1 MIVLSTSKNAA
12 AVGSGGV
19 ASDDST
25 SAAAAAASP
34 ARADRLR
41 RSVLRR
47 RRGRPGR
54 CHRNPRAGVRRC
66 ARLDGVTAHL
76 AELLSH
82 AAAEAADR
90 VALIEAGSGRR
101 VTWAELDDEADR
113 VAHGFAEM
121 GLVAG
126 YRVVIALANRTEFV
140 ASYLGTLR
148 AGLVAVPVNPRA
160 ATGELVRLLADCGA
174 RAVLADVATV
184 TTVRQAVAGLDE
196 ALRGSDEEV
205 RRSTAVPRV
214 VVVGE
219 SAGAGETPYDDLIG
233 RAWRR
238 DARRRRHRA
247 PGGAALHQR
256 DLRAAA
262 GGDAD
267 PPRAA
272 GEHRAG
278 RPGRAVDAA
287 ARRRGLRGA
296 AAVPRLRPQRRARAG
311 AAPAGAAGARRRLR
325 HGGLAGD
332 HRGRGGQRAAGRA
345 AGVRLLG
352 GRPRPARAAQRRAA
366 GAVRLRTAL
375 GRAGAQLHRA
385 HRASTCTRATA

>member
-1 MIVLSTSKNAA
+1 M
-12 AVGSGGV
+12 
-19 ASDDST
+19 
-25 SAAAAAASP
+25 
-34 ARADRLR
+34 
-41 RSVLRR
+41 
-47 RRGRPGR
+47 
-54 CHRNPRAGVRRC
+54 
-66 ARLDGVTAHL
+66 TAHL

-219 SAGAGETPYDDLIG
+219 SAGAGETPYDDLTAE
-233 RAWRR
+233 R
-238 DARRRRHRA
+238 
-247 PGGAALHQR
+247 GAVTPV
-256 DLRAAA
+256 
-262 GGDAD
+262 GAD
-267 PPRAA
+267 TERLAVLLYTSGTSGQPRAA
-272 GEHRAG
+272 MLTHRALLANIEQAAQVEPSMLLPDDVVFG
-278 RPGRAVDAA
+278 VLPLFHVYGLNAVL
-287 ARRRGLRGA
+287 GQVLR
-296 AAVPRLRPQRRARAG
+296 
-311 AAPAGAAGARRRLR
+311 PAGATGARRRLR

-332 HRGRGGQRAAGRA
+332 HRGRGGQRAAGGA

-352 GRPRPARAAQRRAA
+352 GRPGPA
-366 GAVRLRTAL
+366 
-375 GRAGAQLHRA
+375 
-385 HRASTCTRATA
+385 